1 MKPID
6 SKITEVI
13 ERSSV
18 NSSEILTSSN
28 KDIMELNS
36 SGDFMRSSTAKG
48 MDDLQS
54 SSPINKKVKSRR

>member
-48 MDDLQS
+48 MDDL
-54 SSPINKKVKSRR
+54 